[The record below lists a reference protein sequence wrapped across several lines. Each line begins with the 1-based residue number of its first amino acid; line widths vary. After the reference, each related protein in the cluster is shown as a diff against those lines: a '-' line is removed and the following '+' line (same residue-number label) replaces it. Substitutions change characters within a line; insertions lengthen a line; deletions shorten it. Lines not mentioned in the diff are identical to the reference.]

1 MGWMTAASQGPFPCA
16 KRSSAAFPTAG
27 WGGVRSLK
35 SSNSL
40 ASQLISSLQNLPHVG
55 DQGSWWSKESW
66 KDRWQSPSSS
76 PLTKRAGT
84 YRHMA
89 GHWGTGDGLEGSKTP
104 PGVHGRFVRGG
115 LCDPFLCQTCP
126 SSGDTELCRS
136 IKSTLVDYLTDK
148 YSDPATSDL
157 LDMATFVEPRF
168 KEAYIPRDRVDA
180 LKQKVVVKAKSL
192 LAEGRQPDPAVH
204 TLSEPADQAVSMA
217 PHAAKKK
224 KSLASFFKRS
234 TVTTHW
240 HSRRESEMIFQATCR
255 QLGLRVIQILL
266 NGGGNMKRLAR

>member
-1 MGWMTAASQGPFPCA
+1 MQVN
-16 KRSSAAFPTAG
+16 K
-27 WGGVRSLK
+27 
-35 SSNSL
+35 
-40 ASQLISSLQNLPHVG
+40 
-55 DQGSWWSKESW
+55 
-66 KDRWQSPSSS
+66 
-76 PLTKRAGT
+76 
-84 YRHMA
+84 
-89 GHWGTGDGLEGSKTP
+89 
-104 PGVHGRFVRGG
+104 VHHG
-115 LCDPFLCQTCP
+115 
-126 SSGDTELCRS
+126 
-136 IKSTLVDYLTDK
+136 LVDYLTDK

-157 LDMATFVEPRF
+157 LDMATFVDPRF
-168 KEAYIPRDRVDA
+168 KDACIPRDRVDA

-234 TVTTHW
+234 TVTSSGNTR
-240 HSRRESEMIFQATCR
+240 HSRRELKMIFQATCR